1 MAEAQELAKLILA
14 KKVKIPSPA
23 VAAIKR
29 EMQQL
34 VGSEKGDAPAPED
47 RTNVKPVNKAQARQ
61 DSLSESGT
69 PTPKG
74 LLPP

>member
-47 RTNVKPVNKAQARQ
+47 RTDVKPVNKAQARQ